1 MKKRKLSIIQILT
14 IAFILLLIVWERNIQ
29 LYLNEHQLGNNLQT
43 RKDLYVSLPIL
54 LILVIA
60 CFRQWKRK

>member
-14 IAFILLLIVWERNIQ
+14 IAFVLLLIVWERNIQ

-60 CFRQWKRK
+60 CFRQWKKK